1 VAKHNKK
8 LPQDVIDHWPEVLS
22 DVELSVIPI
31 KYLNSVKV
39 HFNDGKIWDIDLTE
53 KDVKNNSEEVE
64 KSLQELFTNYEEQIE
79 HIDFKLDTQR
89 IKIDITK
96 RTASFLKKKR

>member
-1 VAKHNKK
+1 MAKHNKK